1 MAEIFKSF
9 GIEWKI
15 LIWQVINF
23 GLLFAAL
30 SYFFYKPV
38 KKLMS
43 EREGKIADSLKNAEN
58 LEKKS
63 KELEVEFKKKMTE
76 QRMEIEEM
84 HKKAKSAGDEL
95 RKELKAKAESES
107 SRVIEE
113 ARKTANQEKAE
124 ILKSLEDEVKGL
136 AITLAS
142 KVLERNIDEKTE
154 RKFMEEALGEL
165 KKEKI
170 T

>member
-1 MAEIFKSF
+1 MNEILKGF

-15 LIWQVINF
+15 LIWQIINF

-38 KKLMS
+38 KKLMG
-43 EREGKIADSLKNAEN
+43 EREGKIAESLKNAEN

-63 KELEVEFKKKMTE
+63 KELELEFKNKMAE
-76 QRMEIEEM
+76 QRLEIEEM
-84 HKKAKSAGDEL
+84 HKKAKLAGDEL
-95 RKELKAKAESES
+95 RKELKTRAESES
-107 SRVIEE
+107 ERVIEE
-113 ARKTANQEKAE
+113 ARKTAAQEKAE

-136 AITLAS
+136 AVALAS

-154 RKFMEEALGEL
+154 RKFMEEVLEEL
-165 KKEKI
+165 KKL